1 MLHFVVPFYAYMK
14 CVLTE
19 IYKSHKIWLEI
30 VQSFS
35 VNADTAE
42 DVVSEMYVNVQKH
55 VQEKGAD
62 IYYNDNQINY
72 YFIYICLRNLV
83 YDLKRKEKKV
93 SYTQITENIES
104 QPDDDYI
111 EAADAYDK
119 LRAIVKWYE
128 KPEYLDMLENE
139 TYLEDFTS
147 DKMHLYY
154 LRRIFKEVYLDGK
167 KLAKFS
173 RETKITYWSLR
184 NTLKTIK
191 RQIENEYKNRH
202 DTRDDI

>member
-1 MLHFVVPFYAYMK
+1 MK

-19 IYKSHKIWLEI
+19 IYKSHKIWLDI

-35 VNADTAE
+35 VNADTAQ

-62 IYYNDNQINY
+62 IYYNDDQINY

-93 SYTQITENIES
+93 SYTEITDRLDLETE
-104 QPDDDYI
+104 DEYI
-111 EAADAYDK
+111 EAPDAYEK
-119 LRAIVKWYE
+119 LRSILEWYE
-128 KPEYLDMLENE
+128 KPEYLEMLENE
-139 TYLEDFTS
+139 TYLEEFSS

-191 RQIENEYKNRH
+191 RQIKNEHKNR
-202 DTRDDI
+202 DTTRDNI

>member
-1 MLHFVVPFYAYMK
+1 MK
-14 CVLTE
+14 CVLTQ

-30 VQSFS
+30 VESFS
-35 VNADTAE
+35 VNSETAK
-42 DVVSEMYVNVQKH
+42 DVVSEMYLNVQRHIETK
-55 VQEKGAD
+55 KAD
-62 IYYNDNQINY
+62 IYYNGDQINY

-93 SYTQITENIES
+93 SYTEIDDEKHEQISDEYKET
-104 QPDDDYI
+104 PDNYC
-111 EAADAYDK
+111 K
-119 LRAIVKWYE
+119 LKAIIDWYE
-128 KPEYLDMLENE
+128 KPEYLEMLQNDAFLEN
-139 TYLEDFTS
+139 YSS
-147 DKMHLYY
+147 DKMHVYY

-191 RQIENEYKNRH
+191 NQIKKGYENRD
-202 DTRDDI
+202 DTRNDI

>member
-1 MLHFVVPFYAYMK
+1 MK

-35 VNADTAE
+35 VNAETAQ

-62 IYYNDNQINY
+62 IYYNGNEINY

-93 SYTQITENIES
+93 TYLQINERLDLE
-104 QPDDDYI
+104 QDDDYI
-111 EAADAYDK
+111 EEPDAYEK
-119 LRAIVKWYE
+119 LRSILEWYE
-128 KPEYLDMLENE
+128 KPEYLNMLENE
-139 TYLEDFTS
+139 TYLEEFSS

-191 RQIENEYKNRH
+191 RQIKNEYKSRH
-202 DTRDDI
+202 NTRDDI

>member
-1 MLHFVVPFYAYMK
+1 MK

-35 VNADTAE
+35 VNADTAQ

-62 IYYNDNQINY
+62 IYYNDDQINY

-93 SYTQITENIES
+93 TYTEITDKLDLDT
-104 QPDDDYI
+104 DDEYI
-111 EAADAYDK
+111 EAPDAYEK
-119 LRAIVKWYE
+119 LRSILEWYE
-128 KPEYLDMLENE
+128 KPEYLNMLENE
-139 TYLEDFTS
+139 TYLEDFSS

-191 RQIENEYKNRH
+191 RQIKNEYKNR
-202 DTRDDI
+202 DTTRDNI

>member
-1 MLHFVVPFYAYMK
+1 MK

-19 IYKSHKIWLEI
+19 IYKSHKIWLDI

-35 VNADTAE
+35 VNADTAQ

-62 IYYNDNQINY
+62 IYYNDDQINY

-93 SYTQITENIES
+93 SYTEITDRLDLET
-104 QPDDDYI
+104 DDEYI
-111 EAADAYDK
+111 ETPDAYEK
-119 LRAIVKWYE
+119 LRSILEWYE
-128 KPEYLDMLENE
+128 KPEYLEMLENE
-139 TYLEDFTS
+139 TYLEEFSS

-191 RQIENEYKNRH
+191 RQIKNEHKNR
-202 DTRDDI
+202 DTTRDNI

>member
-1 MLHFVVPFYAYMK
+1 MK

-19 IYKSHKIWLEI
+19 IYKSHKIWLDI

-35 VNADTAE
+35 VNADTAQ

-62 IYYNDNQINY
+62 IYYNDDQINY

-93 SYTQITENIES
+93 SYTEITDRLDLEV
-104 QPDDDYI
+104 DDEYI
-111 EAADAYDK
+111 ETPDAYEK
-119 LRAIVKWYE
+119 LRSILEWYE
-128 KPEYLDMLENE
+128 KPEYLEMLENE
-139 TYLEDFTS
+139 TYLEEFSS

-191 RQIENEYKNRH
+191 RQIKNEHKNR
-202 DTRDDI
+202 DTTRDNI

>member
-1 MLHFVVPFYAYMK
+1 MK

-19 IYKSHKIWLEI
+19 IYKSHKIWLDI

-35 VNADTAE
+35 VNADTAQ

-62 IYYNDNQINY
+62 IYYNDDQINY

-93 SYTQITENIES
+93 SYTEITDRLDLET
-104 QPDDDYI
+104 DDEYI
-111 EAADAYDK
+111 EAPDAYEK
-119 LRAIVKWYE
+119 LRSILEWYE
-128 KPEYLDMLENE
+128 KPEYLEMLENE
-139 TYLEDFTS
+139 TYLEEFSS

-191 RQIENEYKNRH
+191 RQIKNEHKNR
-202 DTRDDI
+202 DTTRDNI

>member
-1 MLHFVVPFYAYMK
+1 MKK
-14 CVLTE
+14 CVLTKIHE
-19 IYKSHKIWLEI
+19 KYNIWLEI
-30 VQSFS
+30 VQSFN
-35 VNADTAE
+35 VNKETAK
-42 DVVSEMYVNVQKH
+42 DVVSEMYINVQTHIDK
-55 VQEKGAD
+55 KGSD
-62 IYYNDNQINY
+62 IYYNGDEINY

-93 SYTQITENIES
+93 TYTEIS
-104 QPDDDYI
+104 DRLDLHVDDEYI
-111 EAADAYDK
+111 EEPDAYDK
-119 LRAIVKWYE
+119 LRTILKWYE
-128 KPEYLDMLENE
+128 KPEYLDMLKNE
-139 TYLEDFTS
+139 TYLEDFSS

-191 RQIENEYKNRH
+191 RQIKNEYKNRH